1 MADPSQI
8 DPPAVSNFLRTII
21 EQDLED
27 GTHNGRVAT
36 RFPPEPNGYLHI
48 GHAKSIC
55 LNFGLALDYDG
66 VCHLRFDDTNPTAE
80 DVEYVEA
87 IQQDVRWLG
96 FDWGEHLY
104 FASDFF
110 EQMYELAVGLIRD
123 GKAYVCSLSEE
134 QIREYRGTVLEPGR
148 PSPYRE
154 RSVEENLDLFARMRA
169 GEFED
174 GAHVLRARVD
184 MAHANMKMRDPLLYR
199 IRHAHHHRTGDDW
212 CIYPMYDYAHPLE
225 DALEDI
231 THSICT
237 LEFENNR
244 EVYDWVVQETEVTTS
259 PRQYEFAR
267 LHLSNTVM
275 SKRKLLQ
282 LVEEGLVAGWDD
294 PRMPT
299 LAGLRRRGVT
309 PEAIRDF
316 AERIG
321 VAKANSL
328 VGLEILE
335 YSIRDDLN
343 AKAPRVM
350 AVLEPLKV
358 VIENFEGE
366 TDWIEAPY
374 YPHDVPLEG
383 SRDVPFTRE
392 IYIDRSDFMEEP
404 SKKFYRLAPGREVRL
419 RYGYLVTC
427 TGVDKNEAGEVVG
440 LRCTYDP
447 HSRGGNAPDGRKV
460 KGTIHWVSASDSV
473 PAEVRLYDRLFSVEE
488 PGSDERDFRDLLHP
502 DSLRV
507 VQARVEPSVRSDPTG
522 TRYQFERTGYFISDT
537 VDSSP
542 ESLGFN
548 RIVSLKDS
556 WAKMQKGAPK
566 KEAPSVV
573 IEKKPKAK
581 KAPKAEV
588 ALSPAAETLASGYVK
603 DLGLARA
610 DAEILATDD
619 ALAAFFESAGPTR
632 DTARPIANWII
643 HELLRETKEKA
654 IADLPFGGAEIGELV
669 GLIEGGTI
677 SGKIGKKVFS
687 EMLGQGGSPSAI
699 VKAKGLVQISSRE
712 DLEPIVARIIAEN
725 PTQTEQYR
733 GGNERMLGYF
743 VGQVM
748 QATQGKANP
757 SAVNGLLREILA

>member
-1 MADPSQI
+1 MADLPPSA
-8 DPPAVSNFLRTII
+8 PPAVSNFLRTII

-27 GTHNGRVAT
+27 DTHGGRVAT

-55 LNFGLALDYDG
+55 LNFGLAEDYGG

-87 IQQDVRWLG
+87 IQQDVKWLG

-110 EQMYELAVGLIRD
+110 PEMYELAVGLVRD

-148 PSPYRE
+148 PSPYRD

-174 GAHVLRARVD
+174 GTHVLRAKAD
-184 MAHANMKMRDPLLYR
+184 MANANMKMRDPLLYR
-199 IRHAHHHRTGDDW
+199 IRHATHHRTGDDW

-244 EVYDWVVQETEVTTS
+244 EVYNWAIRETAVTTL

-299 LAGLRRRGVT
+299 LVGLRRRGVT

-328 VGLEILE
+328 VDLEILE

-343 AKAPRVM
+343 TKAPRVM
-350 AVLEPLKV
+350 AVLDPLRV
-358 VIENFEGE
+358 VIENFDGE
-366 TDWIEAPY
+366 PDWIDASY

-383 SRDVPFTRE
+383 SRKVPFTRE
-392 IYIDRSDFMEEP
+392 IYIERSDFMEEP

-427 TGVDKNEAGEVVG
+427 TGVDKDDSGTVVG
-440 LRCTYDP
+440 LRCTFDP
-447 HSRGGNAPDGRKV
+447 ESRGGNAPDGRKV
-460 KGTIHWVSASDSV
+460 KGTIHWVSASESV

-488 PGSDERDFRDLLHP
+488 PGSDERDFRELINP
-502 DSLRV
+502 DSLQV
-507 VQARVEPSVRSDPTG
+507 VQARIEPSVRGDPTG
-522 TRYQFERTGYFISDT
+522 TRYQFERTGYFTSDT
-537 VDSSP
+537 VDSTP
-542 ESLGFN
+542 EALVFN
-548 RIVSLKDS
+548 RIVGLKDS
-556 WAKMQKGAPK
+556 WARMQKVEPAKEPAPVP
-566 KEAPSVV
+566 A
-573 IEKKPKAK
+573 EKKPKQT
-581 KAPKAEV
+581 KAPRKAV
-588 ALSPAAETLASGYVK
+588 VLSPAAEARATGYV
-603 DLGLARA
+603 DNLGLGRA
-610 DAEILATDD
+610 DAVILATDK
-619 ALAAFFESAGPTR
+619 ALSVFFESANPTPE
-632 DTARPIANWII
+632 TARPIANWII

-654 IADLPFGGAEIGELV
+654 LVDVPFGGPEIGELV

-677 SGKIGKKVFS
+677 SGKIGKKVFA
-687 EMLGQGGSPSAI
+687 EMLEKGGSPSAI

-712 DLEPIVARIIAEN
+712 ELEPIVSRIIADN
-725 PTQTEQYR
+725 AAQAEQYR

-748 QATQGKANP
+748 QATKGRANP
-757 SAVNGLLREILA
+757 VAVNELLRELLA